1 MELRSVEELMD
12 LLHAGRGVHDTPGL
26 AHSRLRPGAGT
37 PAGDTVDLHD
47 HALQTAALL
56 RRGHPS
62 DKELQV
68 AGLVHDIGHLLRP
81 GDEAGHA
88 GLAADAV
95 RPLLGER
102 VSGIVRLH
110 VAAERYLAAGSTGH
124 GPAVRGPLTPAV
136 PGGAMTRRE
145 AAAFGHDPLAED
157 AVTLRQADD
166 AGRVPGLYAGDMED
180 WRTLLE
186 LVAER
191 SAWAGDR
198 VGARHPRHPGPTAG
212 RAERSARLG
221 TAD

>member
-1 MELRSVEELMD
+1 MELRSVGELMD
-12 LLHAGRGVHDTPGL
+12 LLHACRGVRDTPEL
-26 AHSRLRPGAGT
+26 TRSRVRPNGGP
-37 PAGDTVDLHD
+37 PAGGTVDLHD

-81 GDEAGHA
+81 GDDAGHA
-88 GLAADAV
+88 VHAADAV

-102 VSGIVRLH
+102 VSGLVRLH
-110 VAAERYLAAGSTGH
+110 VTAERYLAATSPVH
-124 GPAVRGPLTPAV
+124 GPSPLDAPAPAV
-136 PGGAMTRRE
+136 PGGPLTPRE
-145 AAAFGHDPLAED
+145 AAAFEHDPLAED
-157 AVTLRQADD
+157 AVILRQADD

-191 SAWAGDR
+191 SA
-198 VGARHPRHPGPTAG
+198 
-212 RAERSARLG
+212 RLG
-221 TAD
+221 APD

>member
-12 LLHAGRGVHDTPGL
+12 LLHACRGVHDTAEL
-26 AHSRLRPGAGT
+26 APSRLRPGGGT
-37 PAGDTVDLHD
+37 PSGDPVDLHD

-102 VSGIVRLH
+102 VSGLVRLH
-110 VAAERYLAAGSTGH
+110 VAAERYLAAGSPAQ
-124 GPAVRGPLTPAV
+124 GPAPLA
-136 PGGAMTRRE
+136 PGGAMTRQE

-191 SAWAGDR
+191 SAWTAARTGTP
-198 VGARHPRHPGPTAG
+198 RHPRRPDPAADL
-212 RAERSARLG
+212 AERSARLG
-221 TAD
+221 ATD